1 MKKTLAWFLA
11 LILAVSLAAC
21 GTGPSN
27 NPADSGGG
35 SAPASGSGDAGYP
48 EKAITV
54 IVPFSA
60 GGEHDLTARTIAT
73 RLQEMYGWT
82 IVIQNTSGDSAATIE
97 YMKDKGS
104 ADGYTLF
111 MHSPEVMA
119 SGLVSGQLTE
129 DYYKQ
134 FTYLGCFVYD
144 PLCISVAADS
154 RFQTIEE
161 LFEYTKA
168 HPGELNW
175 ACVGAGGFNQ
185 MNSEN
190 LWAVA
195 GVSFNYVPYDDAS
208 KSRAAVMGGHADV
221 FCSFASGAKNSIDN
235 GELKALAV
243 GAAERLEF
251 WPDVPTL
258 TEVGCDL
265 QVGLTRCWDI
275 HPDTPQEIKDILTEK
290 FEACV
295 ADPETQARLLE
306 LGQSPFWMTDQE
318 MHEYGE
324 YYYGVYQ
331 EIYARLHEND

>member
-1 MKKTLAWFLA
+1 
-11 LILAVSLAAC
+11 
-21 GTGPSN
+21 
-27 NPADSGGG
+27 
-35 SAPASGSGDAGYP
+35 
-48 EKAITV
+48 
-54 IVPFSA
+54 
-60 GGEHDLTARTIAT
+60 
-73 RLQEMYGWT
+73 
-82 IVIQNTSGDSAATIE
+82 
-97 YMKDKGS
+97 
-104 ADGYTLF
+104 
-111 MHSPEVMA
+111 
-119 SGLVSGQLTE
+119 
-129 DYYKQ
+129 
-134 FTYLGCFVYD
+134 
-144 PLCISVAADS
+144 
-154 RFQTIEE
+154 
-161 LFEYTKA
+161 
-168 HPGELNW
+168 
-175 ACVGAGGFNQ
+175 

-221 FCSFASGAKNSIDN
+221 FCSFASGAKSSIDN

-258 TEVGCDL
+258 AEVGCDL

-275 HPDTPQEIKDILTEK
+275 HPDTPQEIKDTLTEK